1 MQSHNPVL
9 SRPNVWS
16 PNGTQDTAP
25 TYGAAAGQG
34 TAQPV
39 FDQYGQPVRDQYG
52 QQVYSQPAPAAYGQ
66 PGYGQQP
73 FAQPG
78 TPAPG
83 QGAKTGVM
91 TLDDVV
97 LKTGILFGLLALSAA
112 ASWLLIPDA
121 LLHPAMI
128 VSAIAGFVTVLLVS
142 FRRKVSPVMVF
153 VYAVVE
159 GVFIGAIS
167 KIFEYMYSGIVGQA
181 ILATFVAAGVTFAA
195 YKFGKIRVTP
205 MFQRV
210 VTIATISFA
219 GVLLLNF
226 VLLLFGIDTGARAIG
241 SGAGMLAIGVS
252 AIAVVLAVLNLI
264 LDFDHIQ
271 RGIQMGAPAEQS
283 WIAAFGLMVTMV
295 WLYIEMLRILSY
307 FRN

>member
-9 SRPNVWS
+9 SRANVWS
-16 PNGTQDTAP
+16 PNGTPQTAS
-25 TYGAAAGQG
+25 THGAQAPGQ
-34 TAQPV
+34 AQPL

-52 QQVYSQPAPAAYGQ
+52 QPVYTQPAVDPNAQPVGGQ
-66 PGYGQQP
+66 PPRPTDEQS
-73 FAQPG
+73 A
-78 TPAPG
+78 A
-83 QGAKTGVM
+83 GVM

-97 LKTGILFGLLALSAA
+97 LKTGILFTLLVASAA
-112 ASWLLIPDA
+112 VTWLLVPEA
-121 LLHPAMI
+121 LLYPALI
-128 VSAIAGFVTVLLVS
+128 VSAIAGFVTVLFVS
-142 FRRKVSPVMVF
+142 FRSKVSPPMVF
-153 VYAVVE
+153 AYALIE

-167 KIFEYMYSGIVGQA
+167 KIFESLYSGIVGQA

-210 VTIATISFA
+210 VMIATVSFA
-219 GVLLLNF
+219 AVLLVYL

-241 SGAGMLAIGVS
+241 SGAGMLAIGIS

-271 RGIQMGAPAEQS
+271 RGIQMRAPAEQS
-283 WIAAFGLMVTMV
+283 WVAAFGLMVTMV

-307 FRN
+307 FRD